1 MANHPLNGV
10 RIALAPMAGVSDM
23 AFRTI
28 CREKGAELTYT
39 EMVSSRG
46 LLNNDDK
53 SRILLRIG
61 EDEHPCAAQIFGS
74 EPDIMAEAA
83 VVAAEISGA
92 DMIDINIGCPTPKI
106 VSNGDG
112 CALMRDIQLASKII
126 TAVVKASPIPVT
138 VKIRKGWDKG
148 SVNCVEFAIMAE
160 RSGASAICVH
170 GRTRAQLY
178 SGQADWGSIL
188 AVKRVVSIPVIA
200 NGDIKSPEDV
210 VRMFNYTGA
219 DIVMIGRSSFG
230 NPWIFQRSAA
240 LLNGEEL
247 PSLPTIDEICDTAM
261 RQFELMAEHKGEHI
275 ACLEM
280 RKHYAWYLKGIP
292 YAGYYKEKI
301 NEITSREELH
311 QVTKRIRR
319 DLRT

>member
-1 MANHPLNGV
+1 
-10 RIALAPMAGVSDM
+10 MAGVSDM

-46 LLNNDDK
+46 LMNNDEK
-53 SRILLRIG
+53 SRILLRIA

-83 VVAAEISGA
+83 VAASEISGA
-92 DMIDINIGCPTPKI
+92 DLIDINMGCPTPKI

-112 CALMRDIQLASKII
+112 SALMRDMQLASDII
-126 TAVVKASPIPVT
+126 TAVVKASPVPVT

-148 SVNCVEFAIMAE
+148 SVNCVEFAKMAE
-160 RSGASAICVH
+160 QSGASAICIH

-178 SGQADWGSIL
+178 SGQADWDSIRD
-188 AVKRVVSIPVIA
+188 VKRAVSIPVIA
-200 NGDIKSPEDV
+200 NGDIKSAEDV
-210 VRMFNYTGA
+210 IRMFKYTGA

-230 NPWIFQRSAA
+230 NPWIFEQAAA
-240 LLNGEEL
+240 LINGES
-247 PSLPTIDEICDTAM
+247 PPVPPTIDEICDTAM
-261 RQFELMAEHKGEHI
+261 RQFEIMAEHKGEHI
-275 ACLEM
+275 ACIEM

-292 YAGYYKEKI
+292 YAGYYKE
-301 NEITSREELH
+301 EISSITTREEF
-311 QVTKRIRR
+311 QTVTKRIRR